1 MIYRMRRF
9 IRHMVELST
18 AALLMLA
25 NPSYAELRD
34 PTRPDFPE
42 ASTAAAIPTE
52 SQTPPKAAPLQLSEI
67 WISPHSKRAVING
80 VRVKLGDML
89 ANGMRVQEIEY
100 NQVALKDNSGIK
112 ILQLHQRS
120 YQTSQ

>member
-1 MIYRMRRF
+1 MTYKLRRN
-9 IRHMVELST
+9 IWHIAELST
-18 AALLMLA
+18 ATIVLLA
-25 NPSYAELRD
+25 NPIHAELRD

-42 ASTAAAIPTE
+42 QSMATEKPTASTI
-52 SQTPPKAAPLQLSEI
+52 PPKAASLQLSEI

-80 VRVKLGDML
+80 VRVKPGDML

-100 NQVALKDNSGIK
+100 NRVALKDNSGIK

>member
-42 ASTAAAIPTE
+42 ASTTAIPTE
-52 SQTPPKAAPLQLSEI
+52 SQTPPKAASLQLSEI

-80 VRVKLGDML
+80 VRVKPGDML

-100 NQVALKDNSGIK
+100 NRVALKDNSGIK